1 MSQSNF
7 PDTRWTRVRKAQHA
21 ETPAAARKTFANLCS
36 DYWKPLY
43 AFARATGLPEEEA
56 QRLVNE
62 LFYRMT
68 YELYPAHNEPGE
80 QRPEIPAEQRPIG
93 LQKQSADQ
101 RPLLVRAEERHASDG
116 GRLRDFFMN
125 ALKDI
130 IRTDWKTSQRKSLGG
145 DSFTV
150 EDVSAMEHELRDDLK
165 SLQTQDSPEEVYRR
179 TWRHGV
185 LEKAWLS
192 LRAQMAEQGQGVRC
206 DILYPL
212 LDRCEADG
220 TAADAAEKIAA
231 VESKPFTPEGVRTA
245 LMRMRTALRFLIR
258 HEIAETLTDGSDND
272 VDDEYRA
279 LYD

>member
-21 ETPAAARKTFANLCS
+21 ETPDAARKAFASLCG

-43 AFARATGLPEEEA
+43 AFARASRLSEDEA

-68 YELYPAHNEPGE
+68 WELYPAHNEPGA
-80 QRPEIPAEQRPIG
+80 QRPDIPAEQRPIG
-93 LQKQSADQ
+93 VQKQSQDQ
-101 RPLLVRAEERHASDG
+101 RPLLVRAEESG

-150 EDVSAMEHELRDDLK
+150 EDVSSMEHELRDDFK
-165 SLQTQDSPEEVYRR
+165 SLQTQDSPEEAYRR
-179 TWRHGV
+179 AWRHQV
-185 LEKAWLS
+185 LEKARLS
-192 LRAQMAEQGQGVRC
+192 LRKQMAEQGQGARC

-231 VESKPFTPEGVRTA
+231 AEAKPFTPEGVRTA

-258 HEIAETLTDGSDND
+258 HEIAETLTNGSDAD